1 MTISKL
7 TKSDL
12 FPTIAAAFRPE
23 LVGLRRRMRSL
34 SQAELAVMAGMTQG
48 TLSKIEQGLK
58 PVNEETAEKLA
69 SALACY
75 PEFFYQAEREYGA
88 PMSAHAMFRKKASA
102 TQRALDQLIAEL
114 NVRIGHI
121 RKFMA
126 AVDFEPELTFPE
138 YDLDDFEGNPEAVAE
153 SVRRAWLV
161 PAGPLRNLSE
171 FAERAG
177 CLVIHC
183 DMDCAKIDGV
193 SYRIPGL
200 PPLIF
205 LNKNQPSDRLR
216 FSLAHEL
223 GHLVMHR
230 YPSPLMEQEA
240 DQFASALLMP
250 AQDIGAD
257 LRGLTLEQAAYMK
270 PVWKVSMAA
279 LIVRAT
285 TLKKIDTYKAQ
296 YLWRQ
301 MSMRGYRVH
310 EPDAVSFAPETTT
323 LMDALVGNMSSHM
336 GYTKEE
342 FARALHL
349 HFDELAEMY
358 GIQVPGLRRVK

>member
-7 TKSDL
+7 TKSERI
-12 FPTIAAAFRPE
+12 PANAAAFRPE

-34 SQAELAVMAGMTQG
+34 SQAELAAMAGMTQG
-48 TLSKIEQGLK
+48 TLSKIEQGIK
-58 PVNEETAEKLA
+58 SVNEETAERLA
-69 SALACY
+69 EALACR
-75 PEFFYQAEREYGA
+75 PEFFFQAEREYGA

-102 TQRALDQLIAEL
+102 SQRALDQLIAEM

-121 RKFMA
+121 RKFMV
-126 AVDFEPELTFPE
+126 AVDFKPELSFPE
-138 YDLDDFEGNPEAVAE
+138 YDLDDFGGNPEAVAE
-153 SVRRAWLV
+153 SLRRAWLA
-161 PAGPLRNLSE
+161 PAGPIRNLTE

-177 CLVIHC
+177 CVVVHC

-205 LNKNQPSDRLR
+205 LNKNQPADRLR

-230 YPSPLMEQEA
+230 YPSPSMEQEA
-240 DQFASALLMP
+240 NQFASALLMP

-257 LRGLTLEQAAYMK
+257 LRDLTLERAAYMK
-270 PVWKVSMAA
+270 PVWKVSMGA
-279 LIVRAT
+279 LIMRASV
-285 TLKKIDTYKAQ
+285 LKKIDTYKGQ

-301 MSMRGYRVH
+301 MSVRGYRLR
-310 EPDAVSFAPETTT
+310 EPDAVSFARETTS
-323 LMDALVGNMSSHM
+323 LMDALVGNMANDM
-336 GYTKEE
+336 GYTRDE
-342 FARALHL
+342 FAEAMHL
-349 HFDELAEMY
+349 HFDELAQMY
-358 GIQVPGLRRVK
+358 GLQTPGLRRVK